1 MENKIEQIEEYLR
14 GNLNN
19 LQKESFEASLT
30 SDPLLKQEFEFQK
43 DIVDSIR
50 NQRHAQ
56 LKATL
61 NNTPVPAGPGLWE
74 NIYVRLGASLATVA
88 ATVGFFMLIMPSDSG
103 KEFIDTN
110 SSVIVKE
117 APKSS
122 TIATTATTSTN
133 ENTSLEESVATV
145 NTAQT
150 NQESTTQKKSNS
162 KVKASVSTSTSQDPN
177 AIEEVTDLEMIN
189 KEPIQVTTSKNNNP
203 ASSVQNVSIQTIA
216 DNNLG
221 YRYFN
226 NELYLHG
233 NFSKDKYKLI
243 NAASQKEMYLYFDNQ
258 YYLLKQGTTKVTPL
272 KAITDKQLISRLEIL
287 RAQ

>member
-1 MENKIEQIEEYLR
+1 MENNFEQIEEYLR
-14 GNLNN
+14 DNLNN
-19 LQKESFEASLT
+19 LQKESFESSLN

-43 DIVDSIR
+43 DIIHSIR
-50 NQRHAQ
+50 DQRHAQ

-61 NNTPVPAGPGLWE
+61 NNTPIPSGTSPWD
-74 NIYVRLGASLATVA
+74 NIYIRLGASLATVA
-88 ATVGFFMLIMPSDSG
+88 ATVGFFMLVMPTDSE
-103 KEFIDTN
+103 KEFIDT
-110 SSVIVKE
+110 SSSIIVKE
-117 APKSS
+117 APESNKVAVIEPTT
-122 TIATTATTSTN
+122 TIETTNTLESPKVVAENTKKKVNTNFKTTSSSIN
-133 ENTSLEESVATV
+133 
-145 NTAQT
+145 
-150 NQESTTQKKSNS
+150 
-162 KVKASVSTSTSQDPN
+162 SQDPN
-177 AIEEVTDLEMIN
+177 SIDEVTDLDMIN
-189 KEPIQVTTSKNNNP
+189 KEPIQVNTSKNSIST
-203 ASSVQNVSIQTIA
+203 ASIQGVSIKTIEE
-216 DNNLG
+216 NTLG